1 MMQYLEVYA
10 VVFTSPSV
18 SSHLAVSGIYQAHF
32 FSAAGNGNVDS
43 SGDSPARVASANTV
57 GA

>member
-1 MMQYLEVYA
+1 MTQSLAVYA
-10 VVFTSPSV
+10 VVFTSPLV
-18 SSHLAVSGIYQAHF
+18 SSHLAVSGITKLIF
-32 FSAAGNGNVDS
+32 FSAAGNDNVDA